1 MVKVEVEVE
10 VEDEKVLGVVWLVSW
25 QFLPAYLSLPGE
37 NITGWRD
44 VSQLSA

>member
-1 MVKVEVEVE
+1 MEVEVEVE

-37 NITGWRD
+37 NITRWWD
-44 VSQLSA
+44 VSQLSG